1 MTNNPTTTTTT
12 TPPPP
17 AYDAVAA
24 ISNTTKTTTTTP
36 DDDGSVG
43 LDDDAKK
50 NHIKRDTAD
59 DDDDDDSL
67 ASLTTRELHRIAI
80 PNGDRLGEVS
90 KVSAGGGAGNLDNN
104 EGGGLSEA
112 EEKDAKIALCEV
124 RNPKKI
130 GQGTSN
136 NILTT
141 KINDFDD
148 ECISSVKHVLH
159 FRFRRNASSSDKK
172 LCTIIIII
180 IIIIKQA

>member
-1 MTNNPTTTTTT
+1 MTTTTSTT

-24 ISNTTKTTTTTP
+24 ISNTTKTTTTP
-36 DDDGSVG
+36 DDDGVG

-59 DDDDDDSL
+59 DDDDDSL
-67 ASLTTRELHRIAI
+67 ASLTTRDLHRIAI

-90 KVSAGGGAGNLDNN
+90 KVSTGGGAGNLDNN

-112 EEKDAKIALCEV
+112 EEKDAKITLCEV

-130 GQGTSN
+130 GQGTTN

-148 ECISSVKHVLH
+148 VCISFVKHVLH

-180 IIIIKQA
+180 IIKQA

>member
-17 AYDAVAA
+17 AYDAIAA

-50 NHIKRDTAD
+50 NHIKRDTAE

-180 IIIIKQA
+180 IIIKQA

>member
-24 ISNTTKTTTTTP
+24 ISNTTKTKTTP
-36 DDDGSVG
+36 DDDGVG

-50 NHIKRDTAD
+50 NRIKRDTAD

-180 IIIIKQA
+180 IIIKQA

>member
-24 ISNTTKTTTTTP
+24 ISNPNTKTTP
-36 DDDGSVG
+36 DDVG

-159 FRFRRNASSSDKK
+159 FRFRRNALCSSSSSDKK

-180 IIIIKQA
+180 IIIKQA

>member
-24 ISNTTKTTTTTP
+24 ISNTTKTTTTP
-36 DDDGSVG
+36 DDDGVG

-59 DDDDDDSL
+59 DDDDDDDESL
-67 ASLTTRELHRIAI
+67 ASLTTRELYRIAI
-80 PNGDRLGEVS
+80 PSGDRLGEVS
-90 KVSAGGGAGNLDNN
+90 KVSAGGGAGNLDDN

-159 FRFRRNASSSDKK
+159 FRF
-172 LCTIIIII
+172 
-180 IIIIKQA
+180 

>member
-1 MTNNPTTTTTT
+1 MST
-12 TPPPP
+12 
-17 AYDAVAA
+17 
-24 ISNTTKTTTTTP
+24 
-36 DDDGSVG
+36 
-43 LDDDAKK
+43 
-50 NHIKRDTAD
+50 
-59 DDDDDDSL
+59 
-67 ASLTTRELHRIAI
+67 
-80 PNGDRLGEVS
+80 
-90 KVSAGGGAGNLDNN
+90 GGGAGNLDNN

-130 GQGTSN
+130 GQGTTN
-136 NILTT
+136 IILTT

-180 IIIIKQA
+180 IIKQA